1 LRICRAANAVYLE
14 PASLADTTN
23 VPILHP
29 LIPLSLSFTNPF
41 CGSFSHIPHRPILR
55 LAPAPSVS
63 THFTARLRTFLISN
77 SFYDSPPYLPRQ
89 LIVQFALAPSASL
102 TTRGLSI
109 IRQYTSSIYTTKT
122 MSSESSFAD
131 LLSNECAL
139 ALSDDEIVEDVWSRT
154 GCVQLHGFAVEL
166 QKSILDHVRLYIS
179 CHHGL

>member
-1 LRICRAANAVYLE
+1 
-14 PASLADTTN
+14 
-23 VPILHP
+23 
-29 LIPLSLSFTNPF
+29 
-41 CGSFSHIPHRPILR
+41 
-55 LAPAPSVS
+55 
-63 THFTARLRTFLISN
+63 
-77 SFYDSPPYLPRQ
+77 
-89 LIVQFALAPSASL
+89 
-102 TTRGLSI
+102 
-109 IRQYTSSIYTTKT
+109 